1 MNLKE
6 TEKVECLL
14 ICPNCGKELADE
26 DAAFCPKCGKS
37 FTAECEIEQNALDLQ
52 QKRTDLVLAAAILS
66 IISATFVASLG
77 YLGIYQYSTLL
88 DYYGSTL
95 ASEFLGFL
103 IFGVI
108 GVVAS
113 VLGLIGGVFML
124 KRKRFIL
131 STLGFI
137 APLVSVFATYI
148 TIQQYNYG
156 FTDILLFTEITAFVL
171 SFMSGVLVFSSKS
184 EFA

>member
-1 MNLKE
+1 MN
-6 TEKVECLL
+6 
-14 ICPNCGKELADE
+14 CPNCDKEILDE
-26 DAAFCPKCGKS
+26 DAPFCPKCGKS
-37 FTAECEIEQNALDLQ
+37 LTPEGEIEQNALDVQ

-66 IISATFVASLG
+66 IISATFIASLG
-77 YLGIYQYSTLL
+77 YIGIYQYNTLL
-88 DYYGSTL
+88 AYYGSSM

-108 GVVAS
+108 GIIAS
-113 VLGLIGGVFML
+113 VFALAGGIFML

-137 APLVSVFATYI
+137 LPLVSVVSTYI

-156 FTDILLFTEITAFVL
+156 FTDILLFIEITAFIL
-171 SFMSGVLVFSSKS
+171 SIMSGILIFTSKS
-184 EFA
+184 EFT